1 MDVGLKKCQVKSL
14 TLPEHRVWGLPVQ
27 EQGTLV
33 LRFQV
38 QAVLVVSADCLLHA
52 LISAGA
58 QKSNVFCNGYSKL
71 IFIRLKQIICQQ
83 LPVLIVLWLM
93 SCAELFL
100 PVLKKVLTCSCR
112 AQQKSSAAKSSPYV
126 V

>member
-14 TLPEHRVWGLPVQ
+14 RLPQHRVWGLRVQ

-58 QKSNVFCNGYSKL
+58 QKSSVFCNDYSKL
-71 IFIRLKQIICQQ
+71 IFIRPNQIICQQ
-83 LPVLIVLWLM
+83 LPVLIVLCLM
-93 SCAELFL
+93 SHAEHFL
-100 PVLKKVLTCSCR
+100 LVLNKVLTCSYR
-112 AQQKSSAAKSSPYV
+112 AQQKSSTAKSSPYAF
-126 V
+126 

>member
-1 MDVGLKKCQVKSL
+1 MDVGLKKCQLNSL
-14 TLPEHRVWGLPVQ
+14 TLPQHRVWGLRVQ

-58 QKSNVFCNGYSKL
+58 QKSDVFCNDYSKL
-71 IFIRLKQIICQQ
+71 IFFRLNQIICQQ
-83 LPVLIVLWLM
+83 LPVLIVLWLI

-100 PVLKKVLTCSCR
+100 LVLKKVLTYSHI
-112 AQQKSSAAKSSPYV
+112 AQQKSSATKSSPYV
-126 V
+126 F

>member
-58 QKSNVFCNGYSKL
+58 QKSNVFCNDYSKL

-100 PVLKKVLTCSCR
+100 LVLKKVLTCSCR